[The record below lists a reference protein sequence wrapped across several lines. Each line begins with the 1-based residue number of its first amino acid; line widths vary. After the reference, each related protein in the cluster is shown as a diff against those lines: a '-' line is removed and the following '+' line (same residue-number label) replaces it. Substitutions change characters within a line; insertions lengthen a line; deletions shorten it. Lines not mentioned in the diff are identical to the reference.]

1 MKKNTLVSLFIF
13 CVSGFYT
20 QSKAQLIAFPGAE
33 GYGKYATGGRGG
45 KVVEVTTL
53 QDSVAGS
60 FRWALDQYV
69 DTFYVYKDAANPN
82 VQIISY
88 QPLTIVFK
96 VSGLIHLKSDIKI
109 KRDNLTI
116 AGQTAPCDGICFSD
130 RSILLNGATG
140 GQLFYWGPRRKNV
153 IMRHLRFRPGP
164 PLDANGAPTG
174 TFVTYGLDLENY
186 ENVIVDHCSISWA
199 NEECLATYDTKNV
212 TVQWSIISEGLY
224 SAAHP
229 KGIRAYGGVWGG
241 QYATYHHNLLAH
253 QNSRVPRF
261 NGSRA
266 HDTIALVDYRNNV
279 NYNWVTS
286 SGTYGGEVE
295 IPGGLS
301 RINIMNNYLKPGPA
315 SPSLNSQKLMR
326 PDYPGSSVAVSRYHV
341 EGNYIDGNTART
353 TDNWLAVDFT
363 NIPLASR
370 DSARSDTAFTVAQP
384 IDMKTAQQ
392 AYDSILA
399 YCGAIY
405 PKRDAVDTRIMNEVK
420 NKTTSGTGSSGKA
433 GIIDN
438 PSAVGGWPVYNVCGS
453 LTDTDHD
460 GMPDEWELANS
471 LNPENP
477 EDRNNIDGTSGYTM
491 LEVYLNR
498 LAAGLETTPV
508 RLISF
513 NAVLNDKSVLLNWS
527 MANELNNKGWT
538 IERTLINS
546 NTWQSV
552 GFVNSRGNSSSNTNY
567 SFTDNMAVSGTYQYR
582 LKQVDLDG
590 QISFSNIIIVKI
602 GTSVKGITLEAFPN
616 PAGSFTTLRYTIPAK
631 STVKLNIFNS
641 QGQLISSVVDEKAD
655 KGVYQK
661 LVNTGYLAAGKYLL
675 KLSVDGKVVT
685 SSLLKGK

>member
-1 MKKNTLVSLFIF
+1 MKKYTLFAFLLFTVNHIN
-13 CVSGFYT
+13 
-20 QSKAQLIAFPGAE
+20 AQQLAFPEAE

-53 QDSVAGS
+53 QDSVVGS

-69 DTFYVYKDAANPN
+69 DTMYVYKDAANPN
-82 VQIISY
+82 VQITSY

-116 AGQTAPCDGICFSD
+116 AGQTAPCDGICFTD
-130 RSILLNGATG
+130 HSILLNGATG
-140 GQLFYWGPRRKNV
+140 AQLFYWGPRRKNV

-164 PLDANGAPTG
+164 PLDANGLATG
-174 TFVTYGLDLENY
+174 SFVTYGLDLENY

-212 TVQWSIISEGLY
+212 TVQWSIVSEGLY

-241 QYATYHHNLLAH
+241 QYATYHHNLIAH

-315 SPSLNSQKLMR
+315 SPSVGSQKLMR
-326 PDYPGSSVAVSRYHV
+326 PDYPGTSVAVSRYHV

-353 TDNWLAVDFT
+353 TDNWLAVDFA
-363 NIPLASR
+363 NIPVASR
-370 DSARSDTAFTVAQP
+370 DSARSDTVFTIAQP
-384 IDMKTAQQ
+384 INMKTAQQ
-392 AYDSILA
+392 AYDSVLA

-405 PKRDAVDTRIMNEVK
+405 PKRDAVDTRLMSEVK

-438 PSAVGGWPVYNVCGS
+438 PSAVGGWPSYGQCTGAA
-453 LTDTDHD
+453 DTDHD
-460 GMPDEWELANS
+460 GMPDEWENANG
-471 LNPENP
+471 LNPQDET
-477 EDRNNIDGTSGYTM
+477 DRNTIDIPSGYTM
-491 LEVYLNR
+491 LEVYLNK
-498 LAAGLETTPV
+498 LAAGLIVTPV
-508 RLISF
+508 KLISF
-513 NAVLNDKSVLLNWS
+513 NAVSSNNNVLLNWS
-527 MANELNNKGWT
+527 ITNQFNNKGWN
-538 IERTLINS
+538 IERTLINDDH
-546 NTWQSV
+546 WVSV
-552 GFVNSRGNSSSNTNY
+552 GFVSCNVNNINNY
-567 SFTDNMAVSGTYQYR
+567 SFTDNSLQNGIYQYR
-582 LKQVDLDG
+582 LKQTDIDG
-590 QISFSNIIIVKI
+590 KITYSNIIVVKI
-602 GTSVKGITLEAFPN
+602 GQTAKEISIEAFPN
-616 PAGSFTTLRYTIPAK
+616 PARSFATIRYSIPAK
-631 STVKLNIFNS
+631 AFVKLNLYTT
-641 QGQLISSVVDEKAD
+641 QGQLVSTLVNERND

-661 LVNTGYLAAGKYLL
+661 LVSINNLAAGKYVL

-685 SSLLKGK
+685 STLLKSN

>member
-1 MKKNTLVSLFIF
+1 MKNNTFLLLVLFFIG
-13 CVSGFYT
+13 GFHF

-33 GYGKYATGGRGG
+33 GFGKYATGGRGG

-53 QDSVAGS
+53 EDSVVGS

-69 DTFYVYKDAANPN
+69 DTMYVYRNEANPS
-82 VQIISY
+82 VQITSY

-96 VSGLIHLKSDIKI
+96 VSGLINLKSDIKI

-116 AGQTAPCDGICFSD
+116 AGQTAPCDGICFTGHSV
-130 RSILLNGATG
+130 LLNGATG

-153 IMRHLRFRPGP
+153 IIRHLRFRPGIP
-164 PLDANGAPTG
+164 RDINGNPTSA
-174 TFVTYGLDLENY
+174 FVTYGLDLENY
-186 ENVIVDHCSISWA
+186 ENVIIDHCSISWA

-224 SAAHP
+224 NASHP
-229 KGIRAYGGVWGG
+229 KGVRSYGGVWGG

-261 NGSRA
+261 NGARA
-266 HDTIALVDYRNNV
+266 HDTIAIVDYRNNV

-315 SPSLNSQKLMR
+315 SPSVNSQKIMR
-326 PDYPGSSVAVSRYHV
+326 PDNPGSSVAISRYHV
-341 EGNYIDGNTART
+341 EGNFIDGNVART
-353 TDNWLAVDFT
+353 NDNWLAVDFA
-363 NIPLASR
+363 NIPVASR
-370 DSARSDTAFTVAQP
+370 DSARSDTVFTITQP

-392 AYDSILA
+392 AFDSILA

-405 PKRDAVDTRIMNEVK
+405 PKRDAVDTRVINEVRT
-420 NKTTSGTGSSGKA
+420 KTATGTGSLNKA

-438 PSAVGGWPVYNVCGS
+438 PTAVGGWPVYNECSS

-471 LNPENP
+471 LNPEDAA
-477 EDRNNIDGTSGYTM
+477 DRNNVDGASGYTM

-513 NAVLNDKSVLLNWS
+513 NAISNDKNVLLNWTMS
-527 MANELNNKGWT
+527 NELNNKGWT
-538 IERTLINS
+538 IERALINE
-546 NTWQSV
+546 NDWQSV
-552 GFVNSRGNSSSNTNY
+552 GFVNSRGNSSSTTGY
-567 SFTDNMAVSGTYQYR
+567 SFNDNTVVNGTYQYR
-582 LKQVDLDG
+582 LKQIDLDG
-590 QISFSNIIIVKI
+590 KIAYSNIIIVKI
-602 GTSVKGITLEAFPN
+602 GTSAKEISLEAFPN
-616 PAGSFTTLRYTIPAK
+616 PARSFTTLRYTIPAK
-631 STVKLNIFNS
+631 ATVQLSIYTS
-641 QGQLISSVVDEKAD
+641 QGQLISTLVNEKAN

-661 LVNTGYLAAGKYLL
+661 LFNTGYLTAGKYLL
-675 KLSVDGKVVT
+675 KLNVDGKVVT
-685 SSLLKGK
+685 SVMLKAN